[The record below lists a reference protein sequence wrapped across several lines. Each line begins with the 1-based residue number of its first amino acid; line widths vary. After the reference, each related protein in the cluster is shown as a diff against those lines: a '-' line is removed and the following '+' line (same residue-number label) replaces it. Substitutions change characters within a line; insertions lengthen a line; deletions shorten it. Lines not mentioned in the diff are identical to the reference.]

1 MALEE
6 RLPSGEEV
14 FSVSE
19 RNLPPEVKQA
29 VDDCIE
35 QLTGRRT
42 FKENTLQ
49 SADVTLKS
57 IDATLKSINRT
68 LIQLQNQFSVLDV
81 SRLLARASAEN
92 STG

>member
-29 VDDCIE
+29 VDDCIAR
-35 QLTGRRT
+35 LTGRA

-68 LIQLQNQFSVLDV
+68 LIQLQN
-81 SRLLARASAEN
+81 
-92 STG
+92 